1 VTKQQL
7 HRVIRRKTRQRL
19 GFALVV
25 LVLYFAY
32 VLNYLPSGRFLGAR
46 LGDSWVTGSLLMF
59 VGLIV
64 VFILLELVFLAL
76 NRDDGPGNGGK

>member
-1 VTKQQL
+1 MSEEEQ
-7 HRVIRRKTRQRL
+7 HRLIRRKTRQRL
-19 GFALVV
+19 GFALVT

-46 LGDSWVTGSLLMF
+46 LGDSYVTGSLLMF
-59 VGLIV
+59 AGLIV

-76 NRDDGPGNGGK
+76 NRDTGAGNRGE